1 MFEFIYKVLETIMN
15 LGFFSVFGLAMIA
28 EGWIA
33 SIKKSL

>member
-1 MFEFIYKVLETIMN
+1 MFELIYKVLETIMN
-15 LGFFSVFGLAMIA
+15 LGIFSVFGLGVVV